1 MRQQR
6 KQRLPARYRDQ
17 LPEAPP
23 AIHPDPAPAS
33 TPSILPRVIL
43 HVFDSFR
50 TAFNKFGIAREYR
63 HRPSYDPEQ
72 SVPIEELA
80 NFGNGG
86 GTAVDL
92 GTSHQSAPWPWSNMS
107 VWRMMAWLLT
117 GNGEKSSGETNR
129 LVDGVLLAD
138 DFDLKDLSGF
148 NAETA
153 MRKLDQ
159 AEAALQSNPT
169 SSVNWD
175 GWKTN
180 VGVDI
185 QVPSREKCAKGNGQR
200 FTIHGLA
207 FRPLVPVIRSAF
219 EAAAAKW
226 FHFTPFKRIWKSL
239 VTGQEQRLYDELYTS
254 DAWNKAHDDV
264 QKQRRDDG
272 CNLER
277 VIAGLMFWSD
287 STQLAQFGHAKA
299 WPVYLFFGNLS
310 KYRRASVSG
319 ACHPI
324 AFIPPVSFIPFL
336 RSIYS

>member
-6 KQRLPARYRDQ
+6 KRRLPARYRDQ
-17 LPEAPP
+17 LPEAPL
-23 AIHPDPAPAS
+23 AIHPDPDPAS
-33 TPSILPRVIL
+33 TSSILPRVIL
-43 HVFDSFR
+43 HVFDSFC

-148 NAETA
+148 NVETA

-159 AEAALQSNPT
+159 AEAALQSDPT

-264 QKQRRDDG
+264 QKQRRDNG
-272 CNLER
+272 CNLKR

-299 WPVYLFFGNLS
+299 WPV
-310 KYRRASVSG
+310 
-319 ACHPI
+319 
-324 AFIPPVSFIPFL
+324 
-336 RSIYS
+336 

>member
-6 KQRLPARYRDQ
+6 KRRLPARYRDQ
-17 LPEAPP
+17 LPEAPLAVRP
-23 AIHPDPAPAS
+23 DPPDPAS
-33 TPSILPRVIL
+33 TSSILPRVIL
-43 HVFDSFR
+43 HVFDSLR
-50 TAFNKFGIAREYR
+50 TAFNKFGIAREYH

-80 NFGNGG
+80 NFGNGNN
-86 GTAVDL
+86 TAVDS

-107 VWRMMAWLLT
+107 VWRMMAWLLS
-117 GNGEKSSGETNR
+117 GSGEKSGSEMNR
-129 LVDGVLLAD
+129 LVDGVLLAS

-153 MRKLDQ
+153 MRKLDK
-159 AEAALQSNPT
+159 AEGELASDPT
-169 SSVNWD
+169 NSFNWD

-185 QVPSREKCAKGNGQR
+185 RVPSREKCAEGNERR

-207 FRPLVPVIRSAF
+207 FRPLVPIIRSVF
-219 EAAAAKW
+219 KAAAAKW
-226 FHFTPFKRIWKSL
+226 FHFTPFKHIWKSP

-254 DAWNKAHDDV
+254 NAWNEAHDDI
-264 QKQRRDDG
+264 QKQRRNDG
-272 CNLER
+272 CKLER
-277 VIAGLMFWSD
+277 VVAGLMFWSD
-287 STQLAQFGHAKA
+287 STHLAQFGHAKA
-299 WPVYLFFGNLS
+299 WPIYLFFGNLS

-324 AFIPPVSFIPFL
+324 AFIPSVSFTIFA
-336 RSIYS
+336 